1 MSTATVLLQSP
12 MGAMVETRGVLTSY
26 WTRSWDLAL
35 VQRFHKIFGE
45 VRARQPKGV
54 STLMVFRVD
63 GLDARAFGDA
73 PTRKALGE
81 LQTEFN
87 PYFRE
92 AAIVLEGSGFAA
104 AALRSSAWAVSQ
116 VVRVKHVPRYY
127 DTEIE
132 AARQLVRA
140 NADLALVESD
150 VRDAVSLARSAAT
163 ETK

>member
-1 MSTATVLLQSP
+1 MASATVLLQSP
-12 MGAMVETRGVLTSY
+12 FGAMVETRGVLASY
-26 WTRSWDLAL
+26 WTRSWDLPL
-35 VQRFHKIFGE
+35 VQRFNKIFSD
-45 VRARQPKGV
+45 VRARQPRGV
-54 STLMVFRVD
+54 STLMVFRID
-63 GLDARAFGDA
+63 GLDARAFGDQ
-73 PTRKALGE
+73 PTRKALTD

-127 DTEIE
+127 DTELE

-140 NADLALVESD
+140 NADLALVEAE
-150 VRDAVSLARSAAT
+150 VRDAAALARSAAA
-163 ETK
+163 EVK